1 MKSFAVALTIFV
13 SHLVSAQSIYY
24 KGIPTCT
31 YWTYSSNGY
40 LCSGFPSTEYFP
52 DRFSLDNK
60 INSLEARI
68 AQLEAKIKSL
78 QQE

>member
-1 MKSFAVALTIFV
+1 MKSL
-13 SHLVSAQSIYY
+13 LVILAFLGASSAMAQSIYY

-31 YWTYSSNGY
+31 FWTYSSNGY
-40 LCSGFPSTEYFP
+40 LCSGYPSTEYFP

-68 AQLEAKIKSL
+68 AALEAKIESL
-78 QQE
+78 EKK